1 MPLLRYFFYVG
12 GALLGLILIS
22 NFVLPQAPLP
32 STLTSATD
40 LPPVRIHS
48 DRKLPERVVL
58 DTSSTVST
66 KPVPMLAPV
75 TVTQATAPAP
85 ASAEVAEIPPKAR
98 VREAFAQL
106 PDEQASKSKAAPV
119 TAAETKAAPVTAA
132 EPKAVSKPAPK
143 RKVAKPRP
151 GPVMVA
157 QQPFFG
163 RFWVW

>member
-12 GALLGLILIS
+12 GILLGLILIS

-32 STLTSATD
+32 STLTSATE

-58 DTSSTVST
+58 DTSSTISI

-75 TVTQATAPAP
+75 SVAQSAAPAAAEPTP
-85 ASAEVAEIPPKAR
+85 AAAAEIPPKAR

-106 PDEQASKSKAAPV
+106 PDEQASKSKATPV
-119 TAAETKAAPVTAA
+119 TAT
-132 EPKAVSKPAPK
+132 EPKVASKPVPK

-163 RFWVW
+163 RPWIW

>member
-12 GALLGLILIS
+12 GVLLGLILIS
-22 NFVLPQAPLP
+22 NFVLPQEPLP
-32 STLTSATD
+32 STLTSATE

-66 KPVPMLAPV
+66 NPVPMLAPV
-75 TVTQATAPAP
+75 TVAQPA
-85 ASAEVAEIPPKAR
+85 ASAAEAAAVAEVPPKAR

-106 PDEQASKSKAAPV
+106 PDEQASKSKVAPV
-119 TAAETKAAPVTAA
+119 TAS
-132 EPKAVSKPAPK
+132 EPKVASKPVPK
-143 RKVAKPRP
+143 RKIAKPRP

>member
-12 GALLGLILIS
+12 AALLGLILIS

-75 TVTQATAPAP
+75 TVAQATAPA
-85 ASAEVAEIPPKAR
+85 SAAVAEIPPKAR

-119 TAAETKAAPVTAA
+119 TAAEPKAAPVTTA

>member
-12 GALLGLILIS
+12 GILLGLIMIS

-32 STLTSATD
+32 STLTSATE

-58 DTSSTVST
+58 DTSSTISI

-75 TVTQATAPAP
+75 AVAQSAAAEPAP
-85 ASAEVAEIPPKAR
+85 AAAAEIPPKAR

-106 PDEQASKSKAAPV
+106 PDEQASKSKATPV
-119 TAAETKAAPVTAA
+119 
-132 EPKAVSKPAPK
+132 
-143 RKVAKPRP
+143 
-151 GPVMVA
+151 
-157 QQPFFG
+157 
-163 RFWVW
+163 

>member
-1 MPLLRYFFYVG
+1 MPLLRYFLYVG
-12 GALLGLILIS
+12 GILVGLLLIS

-32 STLTSATD
+32 STLTSATE

-66 KPVPMLAPV
+66 RPVPMLAPV
-75 TVTQATAPAP
+75 TVAQSAAPAAEP
-85 ASAEVAEIPPKAR
+85 ASAAVAEIPPKAR

-106 PDEQASKSKAAPV
+106 PDEQASKSTAAPV
-119 TAAETKAAPVTAA
+119 TAT
-132 EPKAVSKPAPK
+132 EPKVASKPVPK
-143 RKVAKPRP
+143 RKVAKHRP

-163 RFWVW
+163 RPWIW